1 MAPTNASLSTSDGS
15 MARWKNP
22 VDESPPFSIVREVL
36 ILVSWVER
44 SIFRETSLMTSLGLT
59 SFFPRVKDARSK
71 AARATRRRDTEFILR
86 WKRILKDDYVES
98 PQWVQRK
105 TRKAEPAID
114 GNRAADLSKRYFSY
128 QSFAFRSGFFEKRHN
143 QIELQL

>member
-59 SFFPRVKDARSK
+59 SFFARVKDARSK
-71 AARATRRRDTEFILR
+71 AARAARRTDTRFILR
-86 WKRILKDDYVES
+86 WKRILKDYVES

-105 TRKAEPAID
+105 TRKAEPALD
-114 GNRAADLSKRYFSY
+114 CYGAAGLPKRYFSY
-128 QSFAFRSGFFEKRHN
+128 QSFAFRSGFFDQSTK
-143 QIELQL
+143 

>member
-59 SFFPRVKDARSK
+59 SFFPRVKDAKSK

-86 WKRILKDDYVES
+86 WKRILKAYYVES

-105 TRKAEPAID
+105 TRKAEPAVD
-114 GNRAADLSKRYFSY
+114 SYRTADSSLST
-128 QSFAFRSGFFEKRHN
+128 
-143 QIELQL
+143 